1 MKLKTAFL
9 SPFFAPIFTIG
20 LWMFFI
26 GIGYLIRAIIGPYDV
41 ELNWVT
47 EEGTYVAYALSFVT
61 LFMVA
66 KDYLKTPLQNTYLA
80 IATLW
85 TALLLREMGIQHW
98 LTKHDTTAIKI
109 RFFTNPNNPL
119 HEKIIT
125 IALLALVGSVA
136 IYLLVKYCRKLF
148 AGFFK
153 LDMTCWTIASF
164 AGAAILSQLADRFPS
179 RWAKMHNGARLEE
192 PVLFFS
198 KLFEETGEILLPVLF
213 SVALWQCYVKL
224 RTPELQDAE
233 SNR

>member
-1 MKLKTAFL
+1 MKLKNLFL
-9 SPFFAPIFTIG
+9 SPFFTPILTIA
-20 LWMFFI
+20 LWAFFI
-26 GIGYLIRAIIGPYDV
+26 GIGYTIRAITGPYDV

-61 LFMVA
+61 LFIVA
-66 KDYLKTPLQNTYLA
+66 KDYLKTPLQNTFFA
-80 IATLW
+80 ISALW

-98 LTKHDTTAIKI
+98 LTQHDTTAIKM

-125 IALLALVGSVA
+125 VALLAFFGSIA

-148 AGFFK
+148 TGFFK

-164 AGAAILSQLADRFPS
+164 AGVAILSQLADRFPS
-179 RWAKMHNGARLEE
+179 RWAKMHGGLRLEE

-198 KLFEETGEILLPVLF
+198 KLFEETGEVLLPILF
-213 SVALWQCYVKL
+213 SLAFWQCYVRL
-224 RTPELQDAE
+224 RSTDDCAQLT
-233 SNR
+233 NN